1 MTRRYVI
8 GTVLLLALLTAHAC
22 TQLGEQQSSAPIAF
36 SAVVAGD
43 MPATRAVNM
52 TDETGLKGN
61 GFGVFGCYTGLHTY
75 SESSV
80 STDFMHN
87 QRMTWD
93 AGNSHWVYDPVKYW
107 PGEEGHHV
115 SFFAYAPYSDGSLE
129 CIPSF
134 IFDHEVADPWIF
146 YRLAADVNDQVDLLY
161 ADPLLD
167 QTRHAIGDPLTFT
180 FKHALACVGDT
191 VRISCSDAFRNALK
205 AQVDGGS
212 CSEIKVLLKKLEIE
226 YALTAKARLVL
237 WNRGS
242 ANWNVVQ
249 SEEVLTKRTVP
260 FTVGQYGS
268 DYLLWMYPNNAG
280 EEKYTPWSDTGHG
293 VFCIPA
299 EANGYAQGAKMSM
312 VYDIVREGGVSL
324 LNHTVTATLPL
335 KGLVQEGK
343 VLNINMEINNLQ

>member
-8 GTVLLLALLTAHAC
+8 GTVLLLALLTAHSC
-22 TQLGEQQSSAPIAF
+22 TQLGEQQQASAPIAF

-191 VRISCSDAFRNALK
+191 VNVTCSDAFKDALR

-212 CSEIKVLLKKLEIE
+212 CSEIKVLLKELEIE
-226 YALTAKARLVL
+226 YTLTAKARLVL

-249 SEEVLTKRTVP
+249 SEEVLTTRTVS
-260 FTVGQYGS
+260 FTVGQFGS
-268 DYLLWMYPNNAG
+268 EHLLWKYSSLG
-280 EEKYTPWSDTGHG
+280 ESGTSWSDTGHG

-299 EANGYAQGAKMSM
+299 EANGYAQVAKMTM

-324 LNHTVTATLPL
+324 LDHTVTATLPL
-335 KGLVQEGK
+335 KGLAQEGK

>member
-8 GTVLLLALLTAHAC
+8 GIVLLLALLASPSC
-22 TQLGEQQSSAPIAF
+22 NQIEEQEQASAPIAF

-52 TDETGLKGN
+52 ADDAGLKGN

-75 SESSV
+75 AESSV

-93 AGNSHWVYDPVKYW
+93 APSSHWTYDPVKYW

-115 SFFAYAPYSDGSLE
+115 SFFAYAPYSDGSME

-146 YRLAADVNDQVDLLY
+146 YRLAADVNNQVDLLY

-167 QTRHAIGDPLTFT
+167 QTRHAVGDPLTFT

-191 VRISCSDAFRNALK
+191 VRISCSDAFKDALK

-212 CSEIKVLLKKLEIE
+212 CTEIKVLLKKLVIE
-226 YALTAKARLVL
+226 YSLTAKARLVL

-249 SEEVLTKRTVP
+249 SEEVLTTRSLD
-260 FTVGQYGS
+260 FTVGQFGS
-268 DYLLWMYPNNAG
+268 DYLLWKYSASG
-280 EEKYTPWSDTGHG
+280 ESDYPWSDSGHG

-299 EANGYAQGAKMSM
+299 EANGYAQVAKMTM

-324 LNHTVTATLPL
+324 LDHTVTASLPL
-335 KGLVQEGK
+335 KGIVQEGK

>member
-8 GTVLLLALLTAHAC
+8 GTVLLLALLAAHSC
-22 TQLGEQQSSAPIAF
+22 NLMEEQEQASEPIAF
-36 SAVVAGD
+36 SAVVAGG
-43 MPATRAVNM
+43 MPATRAANM
-52 TDETGLKGN
+52 VAEAGLKGT

-75 SESSV
+75 AESSV
-80 STDFMHN
+80 TTDYMHN
-87 QRMTWD
+87 QHLTWD
-93 AGNSHWVYDPVKYW
+93 DRTSHWIYDPLKYW
-107 PGEEGHHV
+107 PNEEGHHV

-146 YRLAADVNDQVDLLY
+146 YRLAANVNNQVDLLY

-191 VRISCSDAFRNALK
+191 VRISCTDTFKDALR
-205 AQVDGGS
+205 AQVAGGS
-212 CSEIKVLLKKLEIE
+212 CTEVRVILKKVVIE
-226 YALTAKARLVL
+226 YTLTAKARLVL
-237 WNRGS
+237 WNRGA

-249 SEEVLTKRTVP
+249 SEEVLTTRTMD
-260 FTVGQYGS
+260 FAVGEFGR
-268 DYLLWMYPNNAG
+268 DYLLWKYSASAESYYPW
-280 EEKYTPWSDTGHG
+280 KDIGHG

-299 EANGYAQGAKMSM
+299 EANGYGQVAKMTM
-312 VYDIVREGGVSL
+312 EYDIVREGGVSL
-324 LNHTVTATLPL
+324 LDHTVTATLPL
-335 KGLVQEGK
+335 RGLVQEGK

>member
-8 GTVLLLALLTAHAC
+8 GTVLLLALLAAHSC
-22 TQLGEQQSSAPIAF
+22 NPVEEQEQASEPIAF

-52 TDETGLKGN
+52 VGETGLKGT

-75 SESSV
+75 AESSV
-80 STDFMHN
+80 TTDYMHN
-87 QRMTWD
+87 QHVTWD
-93 AGNSHWVYDPVKYW
+93 DRTSHWIYDPLKYW
-107 PGEEGHHV
+107 PSEEGHRV

-167 QTRHAIGDPLTFT
+167 QTRHAIGDPLTFN

-191 VRISCSDAFRNALK
+191 VRISCTDAFKEALR
-205 AQVDGGS
+205 AQILDNGGV
-212 CSEIKVLLKKLEIE
+212 CSEVKVILKKVVIE
-226 YALTAKARLVL
+226 YTLTAKARLVL
-237 WNRGS
+237 WNRGA

-249 SEEVLTKRTVP
+249 SEEVLTTRTFDLP
-260 FTVGQYGS
+260 ISEYQ
-268 DYLLWMYPNNAG
+268 LLKYTTREVNP
-280 EEKYTPWSDTGHG
+280 EYTPWTGKGHG

-299 EANGYAQGAKMSM
+299 EANGYDQIAKMT
-312 VYDIVREGGVSL
+312 VEYDIVRVGAPSSL
-324 LNHTVTATLPL
+324 DRIVTGRLPL
-335 KGLVQEGK
+335 RGLVQEGK
-343 VLNINMEINNLQ
+343 VLNINIELNNL